1 MNDAGLIDA
10 RLLELYGNM
19 FEVLAVALVA
29 GVVLVLLAQV
39 AVTALCC
46 WETMRSLRERKERRS
61 APVAGANHR
70 TEHFNEWCSHEDKRV
85 GG

>member
-1 MNDAGLIDA
+1 MNDSGLMDA
-10 RLLELYGNM
+10 RLLELYRDG

-46 WETMRSLRERKERRS
+46 WETMRSLRERKERPS
-61 APVAGANHR
+61 APGGRREPPVSSFY
-70 TEHFNEWCSHEDKRV
+70 TERH
-85 GG
+85 